1 MGAIFFLGGC
11 SLPSPSAAIRPPE
24 VAGQVDEMAKAVQEL
39 LAPGQTVAE
48 ARPLQSPDGEAEGHK
63 AIAAEDLDGDGE
75 RELVV
80 GYRGPEQGSGVFI
93 AHRTPQGWQ
102 KVWHKE
108 NTGLP
113 ELDVLGVEDLT
124 GDGRPEIII
133 GWIIGASAGN
143 QLEVLTY
150 TKPEKDGDPSYAALW
165 QTGYHRLEVGDFDGD
180 NRREIA
186 LWAKDTG
193 PAMAVEVYRWAPA
206 LDFPAGFY
214 EAEDVYPTYFP
225 RVIEYYQ
232 KHLQDMPDAAVLW
245 YYLASAQVKA
255 GRPEEAL
262 ASIEKGTG
270 LKGEY
275 PGTDQWDLVKGQA
288 FLALG
293 RYEEALATF
302 ARITARDDS
311 QGPASVPPEVPEK
324 LFGPPYSVSPFLLA
338 QAYYSSGLAWE
349 GLQQYDR
356 AREAYARAVELR
368 SDWILPARALQRL
381 KARPDVDKVTV
392 LKPKEREGASR
403 G

>member
-1 MGAIFFLGGC
+1 M
-11 SLPSPSAAIRPPE
+11 
-24 VAGQVDEMAKAVQEL
+24 
-39 LAPGQTVAE
+39 
-48 ARPLQSPDGEAEGHK
+48 
-63 AIAAEDLDGDGE
+63 
-75 RELVV
+75 
-80 GYRGPEQGSGVFI
+80 
-93 AHRTPQGWQ
+93 
-102 KVWHKE
+102 WHKE

-143 QLEVLTY
+143 QLEVLSY

-214 EAEDVYPTYFP
+214 EAADVYPTY
-225 RVIEYYQ
+225 
-232 KHLQDMPDAAVLW
+232 
-245 YYLASAQVKA
+245 
-255 GRPEEAL
+255 
-262 ASIEKGTG
+262 
-270 LKGEY
+270 
-275 PGTDQWDLVKGQA
+275 
-288 FLALG
+288 
-293 RYEEALATF
+293 
-302 ARITARDDS
+302 
-311 QGPASVPPEVPEK
+311 
-324 LFGPPYSVSPFLLA
+324 FLLA

-381 KARPDVDKVTV
+381 KARPDVDKVTA